1 MTLLLLGA
9 YFALVYLDWFR
20 CGFEADSLS
29 NVLVSAGTALMLVC
43 VFCLIL
49 VGGLMTFFDN

>member
-1 MTLLLLGA
+1 MTLLLSGA
-9 YFALVYLDWFR
+9 YFAFVCLDWFH

-29 NVLVSAGTALMLVC
+29 KVLVSAGTALVLVC

-49 VGGLMTFFDN
+49 VGGLMTFC